1 MNSIIYDPSQKR
13 TMTLT
18 GRGQVSLIPDMA
30 VIRLG
35 VELRGPDLEEV
46 QVQNAKQS
54 QALLEALGK
63 MGISD
68 VNTFQY
74 TIDKHFENVNDTP
87 VQRGYTVR
95 NIYEIRIHDTDKVG
109 TVIDEAVRAGANAV
123 DLISFEAS
131 DPERY
136 YLQAL
141 NLAVDEA
148 IGKAKSIAGEL
159 DIQIDPVPVSITEVS
174 SMPISAMPLQRE
186 AANTPIIPGN
196 ITIEA
201 NINAEFS
208 Y

>member
-1 MNSIIYDPSQKR
+1 MNDPIQKR

-18 GRGQVSLIPDMA
+18 GRGQVTLIPDLA

-35 VELRGPDLEEV
+35 VELSGPDLEEV
-46 QVQNAKQS
+46 QSQNAKQS
-54 QALLEALGK
+54 QGLLEALTM

-74 TIDKHFENVNDTP
+74 SIDKHFENVNDIP
-87 VQRGYTVR
+87 LESGYTVR
-95 NIYEIRIHDTDKVG
+95 NIYEIRINDTEKIG
-109 TVIDEAVRAGANAV
+109 TVIDAAVNAGANAV
-123 DLISFEAS
+123 DFISFEVS

-141 NLAVDEA
+141 NLAVAEA
-148 IGKAKSIAGEL
+148 IGKAKSIADEL
-159 DIQIDPVPVSITEVS
+159 DIPFDPIPISITEVS
-174 SMPISAMPLQRE
+174 SMPMSAMPFQRE
-186 AANTPIIPGN
+186 AATTPIIPGN

-201 NINAEFS
+201 NIIAEFA